1 MKMLISTGQTGIKNT
16 VVSTWTAISDS
27 VRNVVN
33 SVKNT
38 VSDVW
43 NAMPDAVHGAMNN
56 IQNVVLNIWDNIKNG
71 VWDRVW
77 SVRDTVAEA
86 INSAADSVRNIANS
100 SWQWGYDL
108 MQNLVN
114 GIRYMMA
121 DLYNSVCD
129 VANVIWEHLHFS
141 VPEKSPLTDFEFSIE
156 SQLHRTYHTADCLCD
171 ELFVAIDSFSKS
183 AHEVRHPDMSG
194 VSFAMQNSNPTGTVI
209 NNYNNDNSRTVNQTN
224 NSPTSLSRL
233 EIYRQTRNALNV

>member
-1 MKMLISTGQTGIKNT
+1 MLISTEQSNIKNT
-16 VVSTWTAISDS
+16 VTSTWTAISDS
-27 VRNVVN
+27 IRNVVN
-33 SVKNT
+33 SVKST
-38 VSDVW
+38 VSAVW
-43 NAMPDAVHGAMNN
+43 NAMPDAVHGAMKNV
-56 IQNVVLNIWDNIKNG
+56 QNVVMNIWDNIKNG
-71 VWDRVW
+71 VWDMVW
-77 SVRDTVAEA
+77 SIRDTVAEA
-86 INSAADSVRNIANS
+86 INSAVDSIRNIANS

-141 VPEKSPLTDFEFSIE
+141 VPEKGPLTDFESWMPDFMGG
-156 SQLHRTYHTADCLCD
+156 LADGINRNKKLITKA
-171 ELFVAIDSFSKS
+171 LGGVAS
-183 AHEVRHPDMSG
+183 AMHLTLDADMSG
-194 VSFAMQNSNPTGTVI
+194 ISSVMQNSNPAGTVI

-224 NSPTSLSRL
+224 NSPKSLSRL